1 MVTGML
7 LLQHTLVERILD
19 KQTEKDYARFS
30 IFDVEIA
37 QNI

>member
-19 KQTEKDYARFS
+19 KQTEKDCARFQ
-30 IFDVEIA
+30 FLT
-37 QNI
+37 